1 MRLVPVFGARLPVAA
16 VANNTLHDVSLDSS
30 VVVIDI
36 AVVAVPTI
44 FALKYEVP
52 LVTFIPPEVTLKPCP
67 AVTIPTE
74 STFVTSSYVKT
85 PVTSK
90 LPVTLAPA
98 FVVSTL
104 FVSLKYNSTE
114 SPTFALIIS

>member
-52 LVTFIPPEVTLKPCP
+52 LVTFIPPEVTLTPDC
-67 AVTIPTE
+67 AVIIPTE
-74 STFVTSSYVKT
+74 SILVTSSYVNT

-90 LPVTLAPA
+90 LPVTLAPVL
-98 FVVSTL
+98 VVSSL
-104 FVSLKYNSTE
+104 FVSLKIYST
-114 SPTFALIIS
+114 

>member
-44 FALKYEVP
+44 FALKYETP
-52 LVTFIPPEVTLKPCP
+52 LVTFIPPEVTLTPDC

-74 STFVTSSYVKT
+74 SILVTSSYVNVPPIDTLPGTVKEPPMLT
-85 PVTSK
+85 PVDVVVNLTTS
-90 LPVTLAPA
+90 
-98 FVVSTL
+98 S
-104 FVSLKYNSTE
+104 
-114 SPTFALIIS
+114 